1 MQTKELS
8 ADGQKLVASLE
19 AAAAIRKPAGGDLIH
34 VTDVGGRLYFAYEQL
49 RNAAEYSERHLLL
62 RRATERFLHRNL
74 HLRGTVQGLGRELV
88 NELTQSRYLQNDT
101 VAYSTVNDIDAIIER
116 YVKLAGAVS
125 ASHTVPA
132 ARLTDWIYQP
142 ASVEIEHQLVEH
154 AQTDAYIDF
163 TYQHYRDHLYRDAFS
178 DLDDARFEAAVYVA
192 VHRTLFKSDL
202 ATIRYYAMVSRLNA
216 GKESSLEYFVLL
228 NQTLDDLYQAPVTN
242 RLGRLINRYA
252 APLRILREVVM
263 ATKEP
268 QLVLADRSELMARV
282 TNESN
287 KQYKL
292 LRQRINEGIVRSV
305 VFIFITK
312 VLIGL
317 AIEVPYDLVVAGAI
331 AWVPLTINLLF
342 PPAYM
347 VAIGLGVRTPGRR
360 NTEVI
365 QDYLTQILYATPEPP
380 LSYRVRRRVASST
393 LTGVFNFV
401 YGVTFLISFGILI
414 TILDSLGYNPINGTI
429 FFVFISVVSFF
440 GFRLLESAREL
451 EMVESRKSLLSVLLD
466 FFYTPFIRVGQWL
479 SDKYS
484 RLNLVTFFLDMA
496 IELPLKSSLRILQ
509 QWVGFIR
516 DKQEEL

>member
-1 MQTKELS
+1 MKTKELS

-19 AAAAIRKPAGGDLIH
+19 AAAKAQKPASGELIH

-62 RRATERFLHRNL
+62 RRAIERFLHRNL
-74 HLRGTVQGLGRELV
+74 HIRGTVLGLGRELV

-116 YVKLAGAVS
+116 YTKLAGAVS
-125 ASHTVPA
+125 EAHVVPA
-132 ARLTDWIYQP
+132 GHLTDWIYQP
-142 ASVEIEHQLVEH
+142 LSVEIEHQLVEH
-154 AQTDAYIDF
+154 AQTDAFMDF
-163 TYQHYRDHLYRDAFS
+163 TYQHYRDHLYRGTFNEP
-178 DLDDARFEAAVYVA
+178 DDSRYETAVYIA

-202 ATIRYYAMVSRLNA
+202 ATIRYYAMVARLGADGGN
-216 GKESSLEYFVLL
+216 SLDYFVHL
-228 NQTLDDLYQAPVTN
+228 NQLLDEVYQAPLTN
-242 RLGRLINRYA
+242 RLGRLISRHA
-252 APLRILREVVM
+252 APLRILREVIM
-263 ATKEP
+263 ATSQPEG
-268 QLVLADRSELMARV
+268 VLADSSELMARV
-282 TNESN
+282 SNEAGR
-287 KQYKL
+287 QYQMM
-292 LRQRINEGIVRSV
+292 RQRINEGIVRSV
-305 VFIFITK
+305 LFIFITK

-317 AIEVPYDLVVAGAI
+317 AIEIPYDLFVAGAI
-331 AWVPLTINLLF
+331 AWVPLGINLLF

-365 QDYLTQILYATPEPP
+365 QDYLKRILYVTSEPP
-380 LSYRVRRRVASST
+380 ISYRVRRRVASST
-393 LTGVFNFV
+393 LTGIFNVV
-401 YGVTFLISFGILI
+401 YAVTFLVSFSILI
-414 TILDSLGYNPINGTI
+414 YILQRLGYNPVNGTI
-429 FFVFISVVSFF
+429 FFIFISAVSFF

-451 EMVESRKSLLSVLLD
+451 EMVENRKTLLSVLLD

-484 RLNLVTFFLDMA
+484 RLNLVTFFLDLA
-496 IELPLKSSLRILQ
+496 IEMPLKSSLRVLQ

>member
-8 ADGQKLVASLE
+8 ADGQKLVASL
-19 AAAAIRKPAGGDLIH
+19 AAASAVHKPASGELIH

-62 RRATERFLHRNL
+62 RRAIERFLHRNL

-101 VAYSTVNDIDAIIER
+101 VAYSTVHDIDAIIER

-125 ASHTVPA
+125 AAHTIPA
-132 ARLTDWIYQP
+132 AHLTDWIYQP
-142 ASVEIEHQLVEH
+142 ASVEIEHQLIEH
-154 AQTDAYIDF
+154 AQTDAYMDF
-163 TYQHYRDHLYRDAFS
+163 TFQHFRDHLYRDAFS
-178 DLDDARFEAAVYVA
+178 ELDDSRYEAAVYIA
-192 VHRTLFKSDL
+192 IQRTLFKSDL
-202 ATIRYYAMVSRLNA
+202 ATIRYYAMVARLGA

-228 NQTLDDLYQAPVTN
+228 NQTLDELYQAAITN
-242 RLGRLINRYA
+242 RIGRLINRNG

-268 QLVLADRSELMARV
+268 EHVLTDHSELMARV
-282 TNESN
+282 ASEAN

-317 AIEVPYDLVVAGAI
+317 AIEVPYDLLVAGAI
-331 AWVPLTINLLF
+331 SWVPLSINLLF

-347 VAIGLGVRTPGRR
+347 IAIGLGVRTPGPR

-365 QDYLTQILYATPEPP
+365 QDYLKRILYVTPEPP
-380 LSYRVRRRVASST
+380 ISYRTRRRVASST
-393 LTGVFNFV
+393 LTGIFNFI
-401 YGVTFLISFGILI
+401 YAITFLISFGILI
-414 TILDSLGYNPINGTI
+414 LILQSLGYNLVNGTI

-451 EMVESRKSLLSVLLD
+451 EVVESRKSLLSVLLD